1 MAKRRRVWAVALA
14 ALAGGLVASGCATT
28 APETLHQ
35 TSQIH
40 RIEPMNSASNNH
52 GDTSSEVHA
61 GDGGASATTRSGS
74 NHSSAHSGSGH
85 SSSTLS
91 QSSSDGVSNFSGTGP
106 TTVSFHVDR
115 PSRLAWTAAG
125 ERFSVEGRGITVESG
140 TGTGEVPIEPGD
152 YNGVRIEGAAWTVAL
167 KPR

>member
-1 MAKRRRVWAVALA
+1 LKSRRVWAVALA
-14 ALAGGLVASGCATT
+14 ALAGGLLAAGCAST
-28 APETLHQ
+28 AQEPLHE
-35 TSQIH
+35 TSQTH

-74 NHSSAHSGSGH
+74 NYSSAQSGSGR
-85 SSSTLS
+85 SSSTVS
-91 QSSSDGVSNFSGTGP
+91 QSSNDGISDFSGTGP

-125 ERFSVEGRGITVESG
+125 ERFSVEGAGIRVDSG
-140 TGTGEVPIEPGD
+140 TGIGHVPLEPGD
-152 YNGVRIEGAAWTVAL
+152 YNGVRIEGGGWTVVV